1 MVVLSQGKTLTIDDL
16 PASIDEGP
24 LAKAKVDIPAGTTLE
39 ELERT
44 AVEQALEDHGGNRTH
59 TAQTLGISVRTL
71 QRKLKAWGI
80 DDADGGSADD

>member
-1 MVVLSQGKTLTIDDL
+1 MVVLSRDKTLSINDLPATIDDRL
-16 PASIDEGP
+16 E
-24 LAKAKVDIPAGTTLE
+24 AKARVDIPAGTTLE

-59 TAQTLGISVRTL
+59 AAQALGISVRTL

-80 DDADGGSADD
+80 DDPGREFVE